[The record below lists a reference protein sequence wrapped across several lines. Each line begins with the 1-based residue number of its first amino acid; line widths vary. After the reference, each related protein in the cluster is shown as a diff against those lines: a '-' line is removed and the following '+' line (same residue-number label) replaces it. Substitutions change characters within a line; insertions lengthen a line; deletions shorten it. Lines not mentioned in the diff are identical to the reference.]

1 MVKPPDCVICGKKM
15 DEINGGNVIW
25 FKKSQS
31 DLNWDKWQEENDFPE
46 DHPPYGQIF
55 CSKHVK
61 AAEELSH
68 LTYGEAL
75 GILKE
80 KYTVNSKKSLDLDDE
95 I

>member
-1 MVKPPDCVICGKKM
+1 MVKPPDCVICGRKM
-15 DEINGGNVIW
+15 DEPNGGDVIW

-31 DLNWDKWQEENDFPE
+31 DLDWDKWQEENDFPE
-46 DHPPYGQIF
+46 DHPPYGQVF

-61 AAEELSH
+61 TAESLSH

-75 GILKE
+75 EVLK
-80 KYTVNSKKSLDLDDE
+80 KKFDVKPSKSSKLEEE